1 MGAFALESDVAFMA
15 GWERAKTAQNR
26 GEMACCDG
34 QQKASLIAYTQATAR
49 YA

>member
-15 GWERAKTAQNR
+15 RRGKTAENR

-34 QQKASLIAYTQATAR
+34 QQKACPSAFTLATAR
-49 YA
+49 YG